1 MIKNRKDIAKDIKR
15 LLNCTDE
22 KQRLSVWCE
31 PENRYMDK
39 YWKIQKDYDRFNE
52 FMVTVLYA
60 RIREAH
66 ISAVDYFFLI
76 KKGYEEGEHRS
87 YMLYESFDFYLLM
100 RLKRLLIP
108 SMTIWH
114 RGIN

>member
-1 MIKNRKDIAKDIKR
+1 MPLII
-15 LLNCTDE
+15 
-22 KQRLSVWCE
+22 
-31 PENRYMDK
+31 
-39 YWKIQKDYDRFNE
+39 
-52 FMVTVLYA
+52 
-60 RIREAH
+60 
-66 ISAVDYFFLI
+66 FLI
-76 KKGYEEGEHRS
+76 KKGYEEGERRL